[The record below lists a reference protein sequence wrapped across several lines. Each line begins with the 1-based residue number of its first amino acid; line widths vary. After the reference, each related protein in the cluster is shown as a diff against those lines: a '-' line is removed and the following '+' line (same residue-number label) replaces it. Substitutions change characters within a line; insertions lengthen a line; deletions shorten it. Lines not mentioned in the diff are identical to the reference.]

1 MEKTYVMIK
10 PDGVERKLVGEILGR
25 LEKKGFNILDIKMIN
40 PTKDIVENHYD
51 EHRGKKFFEE
61 LVHFILEGPVV
72 GIIVEGENVIEVVR
86 LMVGNKDP
94 KIALPGT
101 IRGDFAN
108 TTTMNLVHA
117 SDSIESAEREINIWF
132 N

>member
-10 PDGVERKLVGEILGR
+10 PDGVERKLVGEIISR
-25 LEKKGFNILDIKMIN
+25 IEKKGFKILDIKMIN
-40 PTKDIVENHYD
+40 PTKEIVEEHYE
-51 EHRGKKFFEE
+51 EHRDKPFFGE
-61 LVHFILEGPVV
+61 LVQFILNGAVI
-72 GIIVEGENVIEVVR
+72 GLIVEGENVIEVIR

-94 KIALPGT
+94 RVALPGT

-117 SDSIESAEREINIWF
+117 SDSIESSKREIKIWF

>member
-1 MEKTYVMIK
+1 MEKTYIMIK
-10 PDGVERKLVGEILGR
+10 PDGVDRKLVGEIIGR
-25 LEKKGFNILDIKMIN
+25 IERKGFNILDIRMIN
-40 PTKDIVENHYD
+40 PTKDIVEDHYD

-72 GIIVEGENVIEVVR
+72 GIIAEGENVIEVVR

>member
-1 MEKTYVMIK
+1 MEKSFVMIK
-10 PDGVERKLVGEILGR
+10 PDGVDRKLVGEIISR
-25 LEKKGFNILDIKMIN
+25 IEKKGFDILDIKMIK
-40 PTKDIVENHYD
+40 PAPDIVENHYI
-51 EHRGKKFFEE
+51 EHKGKPFFEE
-61 LVHFILEGPVV
+61 LVSFILEGPVV

-86 LMVGNKDP
+86 LMIGDKDP

-117 SDSIESAEREINIWF
+117 SDSIESAKREINIWF

>member
-10 PDGVERKLVGEILGR
+10 PDGLERKLVGDIISR
-25 LEKKGFNILDIKMIN
+25 IEKKGFKILDMKMIK
-40 PTKDIVENHYD
+40 PTKEIVEKHYE
-51 EHRGKKFFEE
+51 EHKGKPFFEE
-61 LVHFILEGPVV
+61 LVHFILNGSVV
-72 GIIVEGENVIEVVR
+72 GLIVEGENVIEVIR

-94 KIALPGT
+94 RVALPGT

-117 SDSIESAEREINIWF
+117 SDSIESSEREIKIWF

>member
-1 MEKTYVMIK
+1 MERTYVMIK
-10 PDGVERKLVGEILGR
+10 PDGLERKLVGDIIGR
-25 LEKKGFNILDIKMIN
+25 IEKKGYNILDIKMIN
-40 PTKDIVENHYD
+40 PTKEIVEEHYE
-51 EHRGKKFFEE
+51 EHKGKPFFGE
-61 LVHFILEGPVV
+61 LVDFILDGPVV
-72 GIIVEGENVIEVVR
+72 GILAEGENIIEVVR

-94 KIALPGT
+94 KVALPGT

-117 SDSIESAEREINIWF
+117 SDSVESANREIKIWF

>member
-10 PDGVERKLVGEILGR
+10 PDGVNRKLVGEILGR
-25 LEKKGFNILDIKMIN
+25 LEKKGFNILDIRMIN
-40 PTKDIVENHYD
+40 PTKDIVEDHYD

-61 LVHFILEGPVV
+61 LVHFILDGPVV

>member
-1 MEKTYVMIK
+1 MEKTFVMIK
-10 PDGVERKLVGEILGR
+10 PDGVDRKLIGEIIGR
-25 LEKKGFNILDIKMIN
+25 IERKGFNILDIRMIN
-40 PTKDIVENHYD
+40 PSKDVVENHYD
-51 EHRGKKFFEE
+51 EHRGKHFFKE
-61 LVHFILEGPVV
+61 LVDFILDGPVV
-72 GIIVEGENVIEVVR
+72 GIIVEGENVIEIVR

-94 KIALPGT
+94 KIAVPGT

-117 SDSIESAEREINIWF
+117 SDSIESSKREINIWF

>member
-1 MEKTYVMIK
+1 MEKTYVMVK
-10 PDGVERKLVGEILGR
+10 PDGVDRKLVGEIIGR
-25 LEKKGFNILDIKMIN
+25 IERKGFNILDIKMIH
-40 PTKDIVENHYD
+40 PTKEIVENHYD
-51 EHRGKKFFEE
+51 EHRGKKFFDE
-61 LVHFILEGPVV
+61 LVNFILQGPVV
-72 GIIVEGENVIEVVR
+72 GILVEGENVIEIVR
-86 LMVGNKDP
+86 LMIGNKDP

-117 SDSIESAEREINIWF
+117 SDSIESSEREINIWF

>member
-10 PDGVERKLVGEILGR
+10 PDGVERKLVGEILGKIER
-25 LEKKGFNILDIKMIN
+25 KGFHILDIKMIH
-40 PTKDIVENHYD
+40 PTKEMVENHYD
-51 EHRGKKFFEE
+51 EHRGKAFFEE
-61 LVHFILEGPVV
+61 LVDFILNGPVV
-72 GIIVEGENVIEVVR
+72 GIIVEGENVIEVIR
-86 LMVGNKDP
+86 LMIGDKDP
-94 KIALPGT
+94 KFAAPGT

-117 SDSIESAEREINIWF
+117 SDSIESSDRELKIWF